1 MKESIKNNRNFLSS
15 LVCPISRTPLK
26 LTEDEKELIS
36 EAAAVAFPIRNG
48 VPILILDEA
57 RKLD

>member
-1 MKESIKNNRNFLSS
+1 MKEGIKNNRNFLSN

-26 LTEDEKELIS
+26 LAQDEKELIS